1 MVRDKFAT
9 KKSSVRFEGDTDCDT
24 SIGTIESNSSTHFIN
39 IDTNSANPY
48 VELPLPTNKT
58 KTNVI
63 DIIQTEASLKTY
75 DMFLQK
81 KRAYEY
87 VQLNYPPNTKNNTRV
102 LSFRFG
108 IENIVLFCLG
118 VELRFFDMLKLVLDP
133 GLLYSCVDHV
143 KAILRDKHTVDEYI
157 DSDLTLAYNLLRD
170 KHVLSVI
177 TKVMLLPLICCLF
190 PDIQTVPCV
199 MKGLLKGK
207 HVDVLVRAEQ
217 YSSVGEVSF
226 NDIERVDPVAA
237 NNQLSID
244 YFV

>member
-1 MVRDKFAT
+1 
-9 KKSSVRFEGDTDCDT
+9 
-24 SIGTIESNSSTHFIN
+24 
-39 IDTNSANPY
+39 
-48 VELPLPTNKT
+48 
-58 KTNVI
+58 
-63 DIIQTEASLKTY
+63 
-75 DMFLQK
+75 MFLSK

-87 VQLNYPPNTKNNTRV
+87 IQLNYPPNTKNNTRV
-102 LSFRFG
+102 LSFHNG
-108 IENIVLFCLG
+108 IESIILSCLG
-118 VELRFFDMLKLVLDP
+118 INLRYLDMLKLVLDP
-133 GLLYSCVDHV
+133 GLLYSCIDHV

-157 DSDLTLAYNLLRD
+157 DSDLTLAHDLLRD

-190 PDIQTVPCV
+190 PDIETDPCV
-199 MKGLLKGK
+199 MKGLLSKGK

-237 NNQLSID
+237 NNKLNID